1 MDSPST
7 RRATV
12 KAPSTRPTVRP
23 TQAAPGPP
31 SNREP
36 RSASSPRVGSFSYSS
51 SDKSGTNSSGHSSGG
66 GAPNLRDFS
75 PRQQVTSGARKTFV
89 AGADRAERSP
99 LSRPVL
105 PAARSSPS
113 NDSSNGK
120 LLTSS
125 GRNSPKD
132 SFSASA
138 QRSQSE
144 ARPGAD
150 AAPKDFEISSENS
163 EPPPSAAMSASPTST
178 RKFVPATDE
187 AVEPEL
193 HQVRVGTKDIIFAMR
208 KFARVKS

>member
-1 MDSPST
+1 M
-7 RRATV
+7 
-12 KAPSTRPTVRP
+12 
-23 TQAAPGPP
+23 
-31 SNREP
+31 
-36 RSASSPRVGSFSYSS
+36 
-51 SDKSGTNSSGHSSGG
+51 
-66 GAPNLRDFS
+66 
-75 PRQQVTSGARKTFV
+75 

-120 LLTSS
+120 LQTSS
-125 GRNSPKD
+125 GRNSPED

-144 ARPGAD
+144 ARAGAD
-150 AAPKDFEISSENS
+150 AAPKDFENGGVNS